1 MMSMYVPLSPVSLPK
16 NVNHPPAESKDAI
29 DWPRTRDRWRDR
41 DRSRRSERGRW
52 RCAVAAVVRFGEALE
67 RTTLRFERRILLLRS
82 CGDIS
87 HGWTIR
93 AHNKEHPKKRLGVL
107 LRIRRR
113 PFGDVT
119 M

>member
-29 DWPRTRDRWRDR
+29 DWPTNARRWRDR

-67 RTTLRFERRILLLRS
+67 RDDASFRTTYSLAAVV
-82 CGDIS
+82 
-87 HGWTIR
+87 W
-93 AHNKEHPKKRLGVL
+93 
-107 LRIRRR
+107 
-113 PFGDVT
+113 
-119 M
+119 